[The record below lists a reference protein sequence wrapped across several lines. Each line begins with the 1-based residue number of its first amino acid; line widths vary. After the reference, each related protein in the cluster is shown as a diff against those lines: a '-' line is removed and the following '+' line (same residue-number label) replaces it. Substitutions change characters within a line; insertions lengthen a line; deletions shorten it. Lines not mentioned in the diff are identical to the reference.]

1 MNKTK
6 KELEAAQGA
15 SNTAQAYKVTCGTFK
30 RREEA
35 LQAAAKTKKAG
46 VCVSL
51 VTGKEGYSLLCAS
64 GMERAEA
71 EAVKARI
78 EAKKVKAEISEE

>member
-6 KELEAAQGA
+6 KETEEAQGL
-15 SNTAQAYKVTCGTFK
+15 SDTAQSYKVTCGTFK

-51 VTGKEGYSLLCAS
+51 VMENKGYSLLCAS
-64 GMERAEA
+64 GMKRAEA
-71 EAVKARI
+71 ETVKARI
-78 EAKKVKAEISEE
+78 EAQKVKAEISEE

>member
-6 KELEAAQGA
+6 KEAETAQEPLNAAQV
-15 SNTAQAYKVTCGTFK
+15 YKVTCGTFTG
-30 RREEA
+30 RNEA
-35 LQAAAKTKKAG
+35 LQAAAKIKKAG

-51 VTGKEGYSLLCAS
+51 VTGKEGYSLLCAG
-64 GMERAEA
+64 GMGKAEA